1 LACLRCGQALTDGTR
16 ACASCGEPVH
26 DPSSGSETGAAV
38 TAAPAVRRSAVYAYA
53 GFWLRA
59 VPYILDSLLIALVAL
74 LVIFVP
80 LLERGAIPM
89 DLPWDWFATI
99 NRQTTAIRLLIFMM
113 SWIYFASFESSS
125 WQATPGKRLFRL
137 VVTDLKGH
145 RITFKRASGRYLGK
159 LAFGV
164 ILTVGF
170 LFAAFTP
177 KKQAAHDLL
186 ASTVVLR
193 IPKQS

>member
-1 LACLRCGQALTDGTR
+1 LTCPRCGQALTDGAR
-16 ACASCGEPVH
+16 VCASCGEPVG
-26 DPSSGSETGAAV
+26 DSPPSSEPGLAA
-38 TAAPAVRRSAVYAYA
+38 TARPAVRRSVVYA

-80 LLERGAIPM
+80 LVERGAIPM
-89 DLPWDWFATI
+89 DVSWNWFATL

-113 SWIYFASFESSS
+113 SWLYFASFESSP

-137 VVTDLKGH
+137 VVTDLQGH
-145 RITFKRASGRYLGK
+145 RINFTRASGRYLGK
-159 LAFGV
+159 LVFGV

-170 LFAAFTP
+170 VFAAFTP
-177 KKQAAHDLL
+177 KKLAAHDLL

-193 IPKQS
+193 MPKQP